1 MDQNNNHHDD
11 GQTPPKLPSFRELLS
26 TLSIPDPIVPGHPHS
41 QLPMLSDPFT
51 GSPIGPQKGLRSRIR
66 GSESAS
72 PSPDRENY
80 PASAFRSPQSYV
92 SPPKRPGSDRTAS
105 MRSPEDL
112 HIVPSNA
119 STSYALSP
127 ASYGPVSPSHH
138 HLANAHLAAAQSQV
152 HTRPLVPVD
161 LPVSPPSLPSPSQS
175 HHSHSGVYRSV
186 LQRAYRACAE
196 CRLRKV
202 RCNTP
207 TGSEKCQRCIERDL
221 PCGEADATPPAPGSS
236 SINEWSPGT
245 IQGREKRRRLSE
257 DVELQGPGSFN
268 SQLRGLGLAD
278 SSHRDAHIFTS
289 SNVSNLSSGAP
300 QHSIVHTGSSVRH
313 RATST
318 GGPFTQEIPSELPYT
333 TSSTPPLPHHHSP
346 TSPPVRTTPHHS
358 SSSHHHHSRNRSW
371 TNASTSSSPR
381 RLVSVSRENEFSD
394 AAAGGSTRPR
404 AISFPTAPAHSP
416 LFDYPPTS
424 RHRSSSNSFLPG
436 RTPMIPEQPSRPSSP
451 PDQNQSPTNHMDTS
465 GSTITDKLRIYRA
478 PPASRGPGRRRTSS
492 NPTSNPLPRT
502 TKARSSSG
510 SAIKGSTTSNI
521 PGRYPDTDIYRN
533 RPPGWIPSVLLP
545 PSPQPGQERI
555 ESSRSGAEQRQ
566 TGVPWRSR
574 ETQAQHPRSPPE
586 VIKVESSDED
596 VEMEAPSSSLNK
608 GKGRSEN
615 DPRYDQ

>member
-1 MDQNNNHHDD
+1 MPETEVNQATSQHARHRSTSSQCTRQPTLDPVRRFPRPLALRRRSAPETCPPQSRSYSRGGVSKTEVSDRLALEFFSHCLFPSSLFPSPSSSPPGILSLSLSTSSSHSVRTPLLVVSHSVDALLTVLTAPTRDLNHSLTVVVVVASRVSPSSCTMDQNNNHHDD

-41 QLPMLSDPFT
+41 QLPMLSDPCT

-152 HTRPLVPVD
+152 HTRSLDPVD

-257 DVELQGPGSFN
+257 DVELQGPG
-268 SQLRGLGLAD
+268 
-278 SSHRDAHIFTS
+278 
-289 SNVSNLSSGAP
+289 
-300 QHSIVHTGSSVRH
+300 
-313 RATST
+313 
-318 GGPFTQEIPSELPYT
+318 
-333 TSSTPPLPHHHSP
+333 
-346 TSPPVRTTPHHS
+346 
-358 SSSHHHHSRNRSW
+358 
-371 TNASTSSSPR
+371 
-381 RLVSVSRENEFSD
+381 
-394 AAAGGSTRPR
+394 
-404 AISFPTAPAHSP
+404 
-416 LFDYPPTS
+416 
-424 RHRSSSNSFLPG
+424 
-436 RTPMIPEQPSRPSSP
+436 
-451 PDQNQSPTNHMDTS
+451 
-465 GSTITDKLRIYRA
+465 
-478 PPASRGPGRRRTSS
+478 
-492 NPTSNPLPRT
+492 
-502 TKARSSSG
+502 
-510 SAIKGSTTSNI
+510 
-521 PGRYPDTDIYRN
+521 
-533 RPPGWIPSVLLP
+533 
-545 PSPQPGQERI
+545 
-555 ESSRSGAEQRQ
+555 
-566 TGVPWRSR
+566 
-574 ETQAQHPRSPPE
+574 
-586 VIKVESSDED
+586 
-596 VEMEAPSSSLNK
+596 
-608 GKGRSEN
+608 
-615 DPRYDQ
+615 